1 MASGNTNIS
10 VFRSVDTLTVFLYMV
25 FVICGAI
32 SIYAASYDYDNASL
46 FDFSEFSGKQFL
58 WVGISLF
65 VAMSLLLIEARMYET
80 YAYLIYVIMV
90 LVLITTIFIAPDI
103 KGSRSWIVLGPISL
117 QPAELAKSATALA
130 LAKLFSSYNF
140 VLNRSWHNYL
150 RSFIIIFIT
159 DMSISKNTKINQ

>member
-1 MASGNTNIS
+1 MASVNTNIS

-80 YAYLIYVIMV
+80 YAYLIYVILV
-90 LVLITTIFIAPDI
+90 LVLIATIFIAPDI

-117 QPAELAKSATALA
+117 QPAELAK
-130 LAKLFSSYNF
+130 
-140 VLNRSWHNYL
+140 
-150 RSFIIIFIT
+150 
-159 DMSISKNTKINQ
+159 